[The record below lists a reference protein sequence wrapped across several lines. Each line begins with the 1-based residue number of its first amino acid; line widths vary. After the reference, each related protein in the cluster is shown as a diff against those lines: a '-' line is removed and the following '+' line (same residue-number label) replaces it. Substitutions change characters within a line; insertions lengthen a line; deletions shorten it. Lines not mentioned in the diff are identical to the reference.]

1 VGREE
6 EADVPDD
13 DEEDLRATSDSI
25 ADDAARLKALE
36 EQKSRLEADD
46 PRQPGL
52 SREAEDIAHDAAA
65 KTTVERVLSDELVS

>member
-1 VGREE
+1 MVAKM

-13 DEEDLRATSDSI
+13 EDLRATSEAI

-46 PRQPGL
+46 PRLSGL
-52 SREAEDIAHDAAA
+52 SRQAEDVAHDMAA
-65 KTTVERVLSDELVS
+65 KATVERALSDELQS